1 MAIFGVDMMQCDDI
15 KRLENRETP
24 PAMHNIV
31 GEDHA
36 TYVR

>member
-36 TYVR
+36 AYVR